1 MDLWKY
7 HGAGNDFLLLDVRRG
22 PLPDLS
28 ALAAAVCHRRF
39 GIGADGLMA
48 VDRSVVAD
56 IKMHYYNSDG
66 SPAAMCGNGIRCFA
80 RFVRDRGIRTA
91 DRFTVETGA
100 GVRSVAFPTGADSDF
115 RAGVGV
121 DADAS
126 DGPGSDVIRSG
137 VGDGPGADVT
147 RSGVGD
153 GPGSVASPVPVVLVE
168 VDMGPVP
175 AAHSLDLAGRRFLSM
190 EFGVPHAV
198 HFLTEEEVRETCG
211 SSGYEDEG
219 RILACLEAM
228 ADALGPAIEKD
239 PAFPAGTNVNFV
251 WPAGSNRLLLCTWER
266 GAGRTLACG
275 TGACAAAIAYR
286 NGAAPI
292 DDGAMENGEAMS
304 NVGESTPREGQVA
317 VRMPGGEVTIRFDV
331 GQVYMT
337 GPAAYVAAVFW
348 PE

>member
-1 MDLWKY
+1 MNLWKY
-7 HGAGNDFLLLDVRRG
+7 HGAGNDFLVLDVRSG

-28 ALAAAVCHRRF
+28 ALAAVVCHRRF
-39 GIGADGLMA
+39 GIGADGLLA
-48 VDRSVVAD
+48 ADNSTVAD

-80 RFVRDRGIRTA
+80 RFVRDRGIRTS

-100 GVRSVAFPTGADSDF
+100 GVRAVAFPAGADSDF

-121 DADAS
+121 SIDAAAGVDAMW
-126 DGPGSDVIRSG
+126 SG
-137 VGDGPGADVT
+137 A
-147 RSGVGD
+147 GD

-198 HFLTEEEVRETCG
+198 HFLPAEEMNEER
-211 SSGYEDEG
+211 
-219 RILACLEAM
+219 RILAYLETL
-228 ADALGPAIEKD
+228 ADTLGPTIEKD
-239 PAFPAGTNVNFV
+239 PAFPEGTNVNFV
-251 WPAGSNRLLLCTWER
+251 CSVGSDRLLLCTWER

-286 NGAAPI
+286 YCAAQI
-292 DDGAMENGEAMS
+292 DDGAIENGGAMS
-304 NVGESTPREGQVA
+304 KVGEAAPWEGRVA
-317 VRMPGGEVTIRFDV
+317 VRMPGGEVTIRFDA

-337 GPAAYVAAVFW
+337 GPAAYVAAVRW